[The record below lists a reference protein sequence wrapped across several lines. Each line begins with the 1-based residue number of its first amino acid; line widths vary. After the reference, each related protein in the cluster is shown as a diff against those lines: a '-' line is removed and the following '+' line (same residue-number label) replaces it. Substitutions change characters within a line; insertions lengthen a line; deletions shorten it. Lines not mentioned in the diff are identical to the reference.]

1 MAKEKANEKANG
13 EPENNLSFE
22 EQFALLEE
30 YVKKMEDPDT
40 TLGES
45 FETYKA
51 GIRLVQSLN
60 GMIDR
65 MEKEVEVLSQDEE
78 E

>member
-1 MAKEKANEKANG
+1 MAKENTNTK
-13 EPENNLSFE
+13 PEESASFE
-22 EQFALLEE
+22 EQFQKLEE
-30 YVKKMEDPDT
+30 YVEKMEDPDT

-51 GIRLVQSLN
+51 GIKLVQSLN

-78 E
+78 A